1 MYWFPSWQNSSSLLK
16 SQIMQ
21 ALYLYGKV
29 SELQKLRQP
38 KEIKSNCPAIAIVP
52 NWWNSPALR
61 SYFYRLMETN
71 FRKVNQVR
79 LHWNSWGRKFFKL
92 HMLFSGGYTVW
103 GFFRQVSDVVS
114 DVRYVRR
121 YFHSERPNEI
131 KKEHFFH
138 NVMLCYVFF
147 I

>member
-103 GFFRQVSDVVS
+103 EFLRQVSDVVS

-121 YFHSERPNEI
+121 YFHSERPS
-131 KKEHFFH
+131 
-138 NVMLCYVFF
+138 
-147 I
+147 